1 MGRQL
6 AEVLVQRQHGK
17 RPVTLIGFSL
27 GARVIYYCLVVRSL
41 LLQHVV
47 LDFFFFFVIWI
58 VLDFSFIWDNI
69 G

>member
-41 LLQHVV
+41 LQHV
-47 LDFFFFFVIWI
+47 LDFFLCVCVIWI
-58 VLDFSFIWDNI
+58 VLDFSFFGDNI